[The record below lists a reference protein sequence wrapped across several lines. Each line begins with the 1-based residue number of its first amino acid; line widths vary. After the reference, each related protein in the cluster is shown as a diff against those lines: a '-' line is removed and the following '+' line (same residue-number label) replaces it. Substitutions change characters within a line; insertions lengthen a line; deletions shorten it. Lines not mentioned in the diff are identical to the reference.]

1 MINRLRLVSL
11 LLFASLAINLFLGGL
26 MVGRWI
32 DPRHPHS
39 PPRMEH
45 ETRAGAPPG
54 WMRRALGPEGAVAL
68 EDAWQSHAPAIDPL
82 RDELRRSR
90 AAVRQ
95 ALAAEPFD
103 PAAYAEALQAMQAST
118 AQLHTAINAV
128 MVEVAVR
135 LTPEQRASVVE
146 RGREWERHKAGRE

>member
-54 WMRRALGPEGAVAL
+54 WMRRRCGLF
-68 EDAWQSHAPAIDPL
+68 L
-82 RDELRRSR
+82 RICIGLVRWLSKDCATMRRSSG
-90 AAVRQ
+90 A
-95 ALAAEPFD
+95 
-103 PAAYAEALQAMQAST
+103 T
-118 AQLHTAINAV
+118 GGI
-128 MVEVAVR
+128 
-135 LTPEQRASVVE
+135 
-146 RGREWERHKAGRE
+146 